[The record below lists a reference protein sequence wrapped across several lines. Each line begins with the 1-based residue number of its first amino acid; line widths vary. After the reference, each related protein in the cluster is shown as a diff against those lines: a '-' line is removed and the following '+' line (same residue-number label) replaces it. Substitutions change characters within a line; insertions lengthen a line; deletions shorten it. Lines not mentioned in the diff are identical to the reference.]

1 VSELRFDNRVVVI
14 TGGGRG
20 LGRAHALL
28 LGSRGAKV
36 LVNDPGAAP
45 DGSGID
51 AGPAAETAR
60 DVIAAGGD
68 AIANMDSV
76 ATPEG
81 GEKIVK
87 AALDKWGR
95 IDALILNAGNSRR
108 APLKEFTQAD
118 FDAVLQV
125 HLLGAFHVI
134 RPALP
139 IMCKAGYGRIVLT
152 GSAIGLYGNT
162 NVTAYATAKAGMIG
176 LCNNIAIE
184 GAADGVKCNI
194 LLPGAVTRLARGLDT
209 SSYPPTMDPEL
220 VSPMAAWLC
229 HEQCSVSGEMF
240 SSVAGRVST
249 AYIVESKGVFRE
261 HWSIEQIAQ
270 DMDAIRNRK
279 ETFTAPVVPRGF
291 LDHLAYSFDMARR
304 GLAEKK

>member
-1 VSELRFDNRVVVI
+1 MSELRFDNRVVVI

-36 LVNDPGAAP
+36 VVNDPGAAP

-51 AGPAAETAR
+51 ASPAEETAR
-60 DVIAAGGD
+60 DVIKAGGD
-68 AIANMDSV
+68 AIVNMDSV

-81 GEKIVK
+81 GEKIIQ
-87 AALDKWGR
+87 AALSKWGR
-95 IDALILNAGNSRR
+95 IDALIHNAGNSRR
-108 APLKEFTQAD
+108 VPLKEFTQDD
-118 FDAVLQV
+118 FDAVLKV
-125 HLLGAFHVI
+125 HLIGAFHVV
-134 RPALP
+134 RPAFP
-139 IMCKAGYGRIVLT
+139 IMCKAGYGRIILT
-152 GSAIGLYGNT
+152 GSAIGLYGNP
-162 NVTAYATAKAGMIG
+162 NVMAYATSKAGMIG

-220 VSPMAAWLC
+220 VSPLAAWLV
-229 HEQCSVSGEMF
+229 HESCSVTGEMF
-240 SSVAGRVST
+240 SSIAGRVST
-249 AYIVESKGVFRE
+249 AYITESKGVFRE
-261 HWSIEQIAQ
+261 HWSIEDIAK
-270 DMDAIRNRK
+270 DMDAIRDRK
-279 ETFTAPVVPRGF
+279 ETFTPSVAPRGF
-291 LDHLAYSFDMARR
+291 LDHMAYSFDMAKR